1 MCLTNVFNLARLP
14 LTHTKKCLPAIE
26 TRQVAGLDITLATPR
41 KVSFDSHHECRNI
54 NRSRNDSPTPP
65 VCSLQSAVCN
75 LYTPIGVAFDNSE
88 KADVLLL
95 ESN

>member
-1 MCLTNVFNLARLP
+1 MLNKSFQLIITVARLP

-54 NRSRNDSPTPP
+54 NRSSNDSPT
-65 VCSLQSAVCN
+65 L
-75 LYTPIGVAFDNSE
+75 DNSE
-88 KADVLLL
+88 KADLLLL
-95 ESN
+95 ENN